1 MVPPGSM
8 VTYEPVIPADSNQQD
23 SDIVDVYPPVELTP
37 LQELFVTPSGLIT
50 TIGPSPND
58 PRLGL
63 PITHPG
69 YPHTTVVRL
78 TPETQKHSVTA
89 ALEKIYEL
97 ASDCAEYVAR
107 LQEIRERIANVV
119 RARRK
124 VWHIVRERAVLEN
137 GGTVGDGEADSETM
151 KLRAEAEAAIT
162 GTGTVETRRRRG
174 VATAVASAVTS

>member
-8 VTYEPVIPADSNQQD
+8 VTYEPVIPVDTSQQD
-23 SDIVDVYPPVELTP
+23 SDIVDVYPPIELTS
-37 LQELFVTPSGLIT
+37 LQEIFVTPTGLTT

-97 ASDCAEYVAR
+97 ASDCQEYVAR
-107 LQEIRERIANVV
+107 LQEIRERIANVA

-137 GGTVGDGEADSETM
+137 GETVGDGEADSETM
-151 KLRAEAEAAIT
+151 KLRAEAEAAIS

-174 VATAVASAVTS
+174 VATAVASAVAS